1 MGIIT
6 GLVASGV
13 WLLLWLFAW
22 ATFGLSLPIG
32 VVGLVVGLVATFSI
46 GVRLG
51 DPSWRRDPVSRVEQR
66 QRARQRFEARTQP
79 LETEDRVARL
89 ARADREADERAEARV
104 RALVERRAA
113 TRDRDD
119 PDSSSDGGAAAG

>member
-1 MGIIT
+1 MGIVT
-6 GLVASGV
+6 GLASAGV

-22 ATFGLSLPIG
+22 ATFGLSIPIG

-66 QRARQRFEARTQP
+66 QRARQRFEARTQRV
-79 LETEDRVARL
+79 ETEDRLARL

-104 RALVERRAA
+104 RALVERRRAP
-113 TRDRDD
+113 RDRDD
-119 PDSSSDGGAAAG
+119 GDADRGATAG